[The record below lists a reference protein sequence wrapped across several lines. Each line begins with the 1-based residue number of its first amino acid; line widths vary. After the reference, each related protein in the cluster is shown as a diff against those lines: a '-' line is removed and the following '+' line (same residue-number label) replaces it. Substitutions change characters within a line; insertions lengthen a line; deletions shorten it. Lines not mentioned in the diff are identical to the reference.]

1 LQVAYNGLGVSNAVL
16 REAQVPNG
24 NAHVW
29 SFTADPK
36 IGLKPYHGVNT
47 YLIGGRGILSAYR
60 SVHSAHL
67 ATCGDFR
74 SALWF
79 FSRLIPADKI

>member
-1 LQVAYNGLGVSNAVL
+1 MAYNGLGVSNAVL

-36 IGLKPYHGVNT
+36 IGLEPYHGVNT
-47 YLIGGRGILSAYR
+47 YLIGAAVGAVVLGSSSDWDRARQCEIVYGGQ
-60 SVHSAHL
+60 V
-67 ATCGDFR
+67 
-74 SALWF
+74 
-79 FSRLIPADKI
+79 